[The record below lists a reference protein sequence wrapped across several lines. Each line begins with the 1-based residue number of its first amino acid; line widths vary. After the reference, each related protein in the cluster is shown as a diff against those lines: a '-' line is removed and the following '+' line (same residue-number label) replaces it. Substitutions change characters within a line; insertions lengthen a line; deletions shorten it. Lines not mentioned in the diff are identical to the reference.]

1 MQYRDSYRT
10 DYRSRAATVQ
20 ARPARLTDDDRYLA
34 LLTAFLPAA
43 AILLAAGAVMTRLL
57 GT

>member
-1 MQYRDSYRT
+1 MQFRDFDRT
-10 DYRSRAATVQ
+10 EYSRPTAIVK
-20 ARPARLTDDDRYLA
+20 ARTARLTDDRYLA